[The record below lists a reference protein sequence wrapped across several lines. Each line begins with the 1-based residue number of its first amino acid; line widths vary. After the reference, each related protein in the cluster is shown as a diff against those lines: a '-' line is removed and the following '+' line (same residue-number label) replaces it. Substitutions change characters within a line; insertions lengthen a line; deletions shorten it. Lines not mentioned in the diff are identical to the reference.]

1 MYDIQELADKL
12 GVSVKTVRRY
22 IKNLAIREAGKDG
35 HKLMF
40 DDKALAQLRDALD
53 TKHRKH
59 EVVSQA
65 STANID
71 RTDTD
76 TDDYLKI
83 QKLLKRVDETGR
95 TLASDEYLTA
105 IASRVV
111 DMLDHKEDVQKVIS
125 LLNNAVNR
133 ASLLDNQH
141 DDLLEEIQNLDKKV
155 NGLYGK
161 LVQNVKSF
169 DYRKMAKINADEF
182 AKRGFGGAK
191 QP

>member
-12 GVSVKTVRRY
+12 GVSMKTVRRY

-125 LLNNAVNR
+125 LLTNAVSR
-133 ASLLDNQH
+133 ANQLDDQR
-141 DDLLEEIQNLDKKV
+141 DDLIQEIHQLDKKI

-161 LVQNVKSF
+161 LMQNIRSF

-182 AKRGFGGAK
+182 ERRGFGGAK

>member
-76 TDDYLKI
+76 TGDYLKI

-182 AKRGFGGAK
+182 ERRGFGGAK
-191 QP
+191 RP

>member
-76 TDDYLKI
+76 TGDYLKI

-105 IASRVV
+105 IAGRVV

-182 AKRGFGGAK
+182 ERRGFGGAK
-191 QP
+191 RP

>member
-1 MYDIQELADKL
+1 MYSVEDLATKL

-22 IKNLAIREAGKDG
+22 IKNLAIKEAGKDG
-35 HKLMF
+35 HKLVF
-40 DDKALAQLRDALD
+40 DDKALNQLRDAID

-59 EVVSQA
+59 EVVAQA
-65 STANID
+65 SDANID

-76 TDDYLKI
+76 TGDYLKI

-105 IASRVV
+105 IASRVA

-125 LLNNAVNR
+125 LLSNAINR
-133 ASLLDNQH
+133 ASLLDSQH

-155 NGLYGK
+155 NNLYGK
-161 LVQNVKSF
+161 LVQNIKNF

>member
-12 GVSVKTVRRY
+12 GVSMKTVRRY

-40 DDKALAQLRDALD
+40 DDKALDQLRDAID

-65 STANID
+65 ADANVI
-71 RTDTD
+71 RTDTA

-83 QKLLKRVDETGR
+83 QQLLERVDETGR

-105 IASRVV
+105 IAGRVV
-111 DMLDHKEDVQKVIS
+111 DMLDHKEDVQNVIS
-125 LLNNAVNR
+125 LLTNAVNR

-141 DDLLEEIQNLDKKV
+141 DDLIQEIHHLDKKI

-161 LVQNVKSF
+161 LMQNVRSF
-169 DYRKMAKINADEF
+169 DYKKMAKINADEF

>member
-1 MYDIQELADKL
+1 MYSIQDLATKL

-22 IKNLAIREAGKDG
+22 IKNLAIKEAGKDG
-35 HKLMF
+35 HKLVF
-40 DDKALAQLRDALD
+40 DDKALGQLRDAID

-65 STANID
+65 STANVD

-76 TDDYLKI
+76 TADYVKI
-83 QKLLKRVDETGR
+83 QKLLERVDETGR

-105 IASRVV
+105 IASRVT
-111 DMLDHKEDVQKVIS
+111 DMLSHNDNVEKVIS
-125 LLNNAVNR
+125 LLTNSINR
-133 ASLLDNQH
+133 ANQLDDQR
-141 DDLLEEIQNLDKKV
+141 DGLIKEIRNLDKKV

-182 AKRGFGGAK
+182 EQRGFGGVK
-191 QP
+191 RP

>member
-12 GVSVKTVRRY
+12 GVSMKTVRRY

-105 IASRVV
+105 IAGRVA

-125 LLNNAVNR
+125 LLNNAINR
-133 ASLLDNQH
+133 ANQLDDQR
-141 DDLLEEIQNLDKKV
+141 DDLIKEIRNLDKKV

-169 DYRKMAKINADEF
+169 DYKKMAKINADEF
-182 AKRGFGGAK
+182 AKRGFGGVK
-191 QP
+191 HP

>member
-12 GVSVKTVRRY
+12 GVSMKTVRRY

-105 IASRVV
+105 IAGRVA

-125 LLNNAVNR
+125 LLTNAVSR
-133 ASLLDNQH
+133 ANQLDDQR
-141 DDLLEEIQNLDKKV
+141 DDLIQEIHQLDKKI

-161 LVQNVKSF
+161 LMQNIRSF

-182 AKRGFGGAK
+182 ERRGFGGAK

>member
-1 MYDIQELADKL
+1 MYSIQDLATKL

-22 IKNLAIREAGKDG
+22 IKNLAIKEAGKDG
-35 HKLMF
+35 HKLVF
-40 DDKALAQLRDALD
+40 DDKALGQLRDAID

-65 STANID
+65 STANVD

-76 TDDYLKI
+76 TADYVKI
-83 QKLLKRVDETGR
+83 QKLLERVDETGR

-105 IASRVV
+105 IAGRVV
-111 DMLDHKEDVQKVIS
+111 DMLDHREDVQKVIS
-125 LLNNAVNR
+125 LLDNAVNR

-141 DDLLEEIQNLDKKV
+141 DDLLEEIQSLDKKV

-182 AKRGFGGAK
+182 ERRGFGGAK
-191 QP
+191 RP

>member
-1 MYDIQELADKL
+1 MYDIEDLAAKL
-12 GVSVKTVRRY
+12 GVSVKTIRRY
-22 IKNLAIREAGKDG
+22 VKNLAIKESGKDG
-35 HKLMF
+35 HKLVF
-40 DDKALAQLRDALD
+40 DDKALDQLRDAID

-59 EVVSQA
+59 EVVAQA
-65 STANID
+65 SGANID

-105 IASRVV
+105 IANRVA

-125 LLNNAVNR
+125 LLTTAVNR

-161 LVQNVKSF
+161 LMQNVKSF
-169 DYRKMAKINADEF
+169 DYKTMAKINADEF
-182 AKRGFGGAK
+182 ERRGFGGAK
-191 QP
+191 RP